1 MKMKSIKTYLA
12 ACALATVF
20 VQGCKSDILELS
32 PESFLTGS
40 NFPQTAADIDQM
52 AIGIY
57 SRLQS
62 RKPGDYLVMEV
73 PSDNLFMSANQ
84 SISGSFELDGLTPEP
99 GNPLL
104 NNFWISTYNGI
115 FRANSLLESINK
127 PTDFKAGQQDQFIG
141 EAKFMRA
148 LFYFDLVRVF
158 GDVPKVTSVLSIEQ
172 SRNTRKS
179 PAAEIY
185 QLIVDDL
192 NDAAAKLPLQ
202 SGIARGRASKAAAVA
217 MLVKVQVY
225 RKDWA
230 GAQAALDQFAT
241 FQGYALAGNFADLW
255 KLNSEDNAEVI
266 FSLKYIDGSNGHGL
280 STAFIP
286 NAGAAGIVGRG
297 DEVALPSWSLIKL
310 YDNADRRKAATVSL
324 DYTAAS
330 TGAPTIFYPYVS
342 KYAIPHTFNASGLD
356 LPVIRYA
363 DLVLLK
369 AEVAFHRNQPAAALG
384 ALNDIRVRAF
394 GDATHNYTAADIATE
409 TTFYDKL
416 LLERQLEFAYE
427 NERWFDLTRTGR
439 YMQLTREERN
449 YNNVSQTAVTAT
461 LQPRAFM
468 KVFPIPQTQI
478 GQAAPGVLEQ
488 TQGYY

>member
-1 MKMKSIKTYLA
+1 MKPIRIYIA
-12 ACALATVF
+12 ACMMAAVF
-20 VQGCKSDILELS
+20 GQGCKSDLLDLS
-32 PESFLTGS
+32 PESFLTNS

-52 AIGIY
+52 TIGIY

-84 SISGSFELDGLTPEP
+84 SIAGSFELDGLTPEP

-115 FRANSLLESINK
+115 FRANSVLGEIDR
-127 PTDFKAGQQDQFIG
+127 PTDYRAGQKDQFAG
-141 EAKFMRA
+141 EAKFLRA

-158 GDVPKVTSVLSIEQ
+158 GDVPKVTSVLGIEA

-192 NDAAAKLPLQ
+192 TDAAAKLPLQ
-202 SGIARGRASKAAAVA
+202 SGIARGRASKAAAIA
-217 MLVKVQVY
+217 LLAKVQVY

-230 GAQAALDQFAT
+230 AAQAALDQFAT
-241 FQGYALAGNFADLW
+241 LQGYDLADNFADLW
-255 KLNSEDNAEVI
+255 KLTGEDNPEAI

-286 NAGAAGIVGRG
+286 NAGAAGIVNRG
-297 DEVALPSWSLIKL
+297 NEVALPSWSLIKL
-310 YDNADRRKAATVSL
+310 YDDADTRKAATVTL
-324 DYTAAS
+324 NYTAAS
-330 TGAPTIFYPYVS
+330 AGAPTIFYPYVS
-342 KYAIPHTFNASGLD
+342 KYAIPHTFDASGLD

-363 DLVLLK
+363 DVVLLR
-369 AEVAFHRNQPAAALG
+369 AEVAFHRNQPAVAVAAL
-384 ALNDIRVRAF
+384 NEIRERAF
-394 GDATHNYTAADIATE
+394 GDATHNYTAADIASE
-409 TTFYDKL
+409 ITFYDKL

-439 YMQLTREERN
+439 FTQLIREERN
-449 YNNVSQTAVTAT
+449 YNNVTQTAVTAT
-461 LQPRAFM
+461 LRPQAFM
-468 KVFPIPQTQI
+468 KVFPIPQVQI

>member
-1 MKMKSIKTYLA
+1 MKTIKSYIA
-12 ACALATVF
+12 ACMMAAVF
-20 VQGCKSDILELS
+20 GQGCKSDLLELS
-32 PESFLTGS
+32 PESFLTSS
-40 NFPQTAADIDQM
+40 NFPQTASDIDQLT
-52 AIGIY
+52 IGIY

-84 SISGSFELDGLTPEP
+84 SIAGSFELDGLTPEP
-99 GNPLL
+99 SNPLL
-104 NNFWISTYNGI
+104 NNFWISTYNAI
-115 FRANSLLESINK
+115 FRANSVLVGIDK
-127 PTDFKAGQQDQFIG
+127 PTDYKAGLKDQYIG
-141 EAKFMRA
+141 EAKFLRG
-148 LFYFDLVRVF
+148 LLYFDLVRVF
-158 GDVPKVTSVLSIEQ
+158 GDVPKATTVLSIEE

-192 NDAAAKLPLQ
+192 TDAAAKLPLQ
-202 SGIARGRASKAAAVA
+202 SGIAKGRATKAAALA
-217 MLVKVQVY
+217 LLIKVQVY
-225 RKDWA
+225 RKEWA
-230 GAQAALDQFAT
+230 AAQAASDQLAT
-241 FQGYALAGNFADLW
+241 IQGYGLVGNFADLW
-255 KLNSEDNAEVI
+255 KLNNEDNPESI

-286 NAGAAGIVGRG
+286 NAGAAGIVNRG

-310 YDNADRRKAATVSL
+310 YNDADMRKAATVSL
-324 DYTAAS
+324 NYTAAS
-330 TGAPTIFYPYVS
+330 NGAPTIFYPYVA
-342 KYAIPHTFNASGLD
+342 KYAVAHTFQASGLD

-363 DLVLLK
+363 DVVLLR
-369 AEVAFHRNQPAAALG
+369 AEIAFRRNQPAAALA
-384 ALNDIRVRAF
+384 ALNEIRERAF

-439 YMQLTREERN
+439 FAQLVKEERN
-449 YNNVSQTAVTAT
+449 YNNVTQTAVTAT
-461 LQPRAFM
+461 LRPQAFM
-468 KVFPIPQTQI
+468 RVFPIPQVQI